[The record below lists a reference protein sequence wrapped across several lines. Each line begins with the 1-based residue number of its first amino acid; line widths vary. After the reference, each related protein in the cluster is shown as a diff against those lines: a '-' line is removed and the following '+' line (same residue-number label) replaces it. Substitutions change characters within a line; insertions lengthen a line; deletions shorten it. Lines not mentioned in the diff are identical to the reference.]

1 MIQKIKLMREEVVRL
16 AKENAQSVSTVI
28 PIHCF
33 DTCVFKCE
41 EQVT

>member
-1 MIQKIKLMREEVVRL
+1 MIQKIKPIREEVVRL

-33 DTCVFKCE
+33 HNCVIKCE